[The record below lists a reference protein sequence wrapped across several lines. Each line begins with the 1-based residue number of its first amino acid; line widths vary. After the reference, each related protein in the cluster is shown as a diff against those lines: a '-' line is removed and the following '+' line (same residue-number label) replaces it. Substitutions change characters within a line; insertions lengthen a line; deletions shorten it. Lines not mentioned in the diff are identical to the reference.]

1 MLYQYRAVKDGVV
14 EDHTIE
20 AESQD
25 EVVEYLR
32 RHEYF
37 LIHIKPVRAMGYG
50 FLAPFLHKITH
61 HDIVDM
67 TRQLSIMMVAGLTII
82 QGLDILKKQQTKEE
96 MKTIIDDIEKQI
108 KSGNTFSFALRR
120 YPQYFSNLYI
130 ALIKSGEAT
139 GKLAEVLTKLSD
151 NLEKEQEVKGRLKN
165 ALIYPVIV
173 LIAMFAVMFIM
184 MTFVVPKMLE
194 LYKEFDAELPI
205 TTKILIF
212 VSSIFVNFWWLILI
226 AIAGGGYLLN
236 AYIHT
241 KKGKRT
247 LDRVMLSIPKINT
260 MIAVSAL
267 VNSTRT
273 LAILIGSGVSIL
285 EALNIIVDTTDNVLY
300 QDSFKRIYK
309 EVEKGRSLGAA
320 FSNEA
325 IFPPI
330 LVQMTVIG
338 ENTGHLDETLMRISK
353 YFESESELAVKAMT
367 TLIEPIILIVLGFGV
382 GFIVFSIIT
391 PLYNLTSSFK

>member
-50 FLAPFLHKITH
+50 FLAPFLHKVTH

>member
-285 EALNIIVDTTDNVLY
+285 EALTIIVDTTDNVLY

>member
-14 EDHTIE
+14 EEHTIE

-25 EVVEYLR
+25 EVIEYLR

-37 LIHIKPVRAMGYG
+37 LIHVKPVRSMGYG
-50 FLAPFLHKITH
+50 FLAPFLHKVTH
-61 HDIVDM
+61 HDIVDV

-108 KSGNTFSFALRR
+108 KSGNNFSFALRR

-173 LIAMFAVMFIM
+173 LTAMFAVMFIM

-194 LYKEFDAELPI
+194 LYKEFDADLPI

-212 VSSIFVNFWWLILI
+212 VSSVFVNFWWLILI
-226 AIAGGGYLLN
+226 VIVGGGYLLN
-236 AYIHT
+236 AYVHT
-241 KKGKRT
+241 KNGKRN
-247 LDRVMLSIPKINT
+247 LDRVLLSIPKINT
-260 MIAVSAL
+260 MISVSAL

-285 EALNIIVDTTDNVLY
+285 EALTIIVDTTDNVLY

-320 FSNEA
+320 FSSEA

-338 ENTGHLDETLMRISK
+338 ENTGHLDDTLMRISK
-353 YFESESELAVKAMT
+353 YFESESELAMKAMT
-367 TLIEPIILIVLGFGV
+367 TLIEPLILIVLGVGV